1 MKRTQNFGGRP
12 PLPKECVRSERV
24 VTFLTRE
31 ENEQL
36 HKLAAAQGKSVSQT
50 CHDLLVNEISL
61 CLSGLDCA

>member
-36 HKLAAAQGKSVSQT
+36 HILAAAEEKSVSQT
-50 CHDLLVNEISL
+50 CHDLLIKEIRLSL
-61 CLSGLDCA
+61 IRLKSA